1 MKKSFFGGFITL
13 GIIGILSF
21 LFTFEYAHASIVI
34 NTNVSS
40 VKAQHALEK
49 SQATLKKSFE
59 RLSSGLRINSASDDA
74 AGLGISE
81 SKDAD
86 FRAVKRALDN
96 VNDSITLIQTAEGA
110 AEEVG
115 NILKRM
121 RELAV
126 QASSETLEDD
136 EYAKLTTEFDQLK
149 DDVDRM
155 TLREPRVDV
164 NKETTSFQSKQ
175 TLKSAARF
183 LVRLQDMNDDIQ
195 MLDIE
200 NSDSEEISLIQQIEN
215 SSKFLQTAFNEV
227 AKTADTISRGNEKII
242 RDAERKIKK
251 LEQQRRIT
259 KPRPRAK

>member
-1 MKKSFFGGFITL
+1 MKKSYFSWSIAAA
-13 GIIGILSF
+13 IIGVSSF
-21 LFTFEYAHASIVI
+21 LFPLQYAHASIVV
-34 NTNVSS
+34 NTNVASL
-40 VKAQHALEK
+40 KARQSLEK

-86 FRAVKRALDN
+86 FRAVKKALTD
-96 VNDSITLIQTAEGA
+96 VNDSIVLIQTAEGA

-200 NSDSEEISLIQQIEN
+200 NSDSEEISLIQQIDN
-215 SSKFLQTAFNEV
+215 SSTLLQKAFNEV

-242 RDAERKIKK
+242 KDAERKIKK
-251 LEQQRRIT
+251 LEQQRRIV
-259 KPRPRAK
+259 KPRPKAK